1 MIKCTSHLFD
11 ENHQMI
17 KEIFNAYAG
26 SNGQCFTL
34 NPNDDLPN
42 EAELVISKSK
52 QIVYIAWK
60 LDHCIALEVVSKN
73 ANEDKFEQHFD
84 VIISCENS
92 YMSDIECKEWLDNV
106 SEKAVASTKE
116 KIQTDVN
123 SKLVIHSEVHT
134 VYPNSVISFSESK
147 AKKSSLADNRKVIF
161 EWAEKHFLMC
171 LSIQQRKAH

>member
-26 SNGQCFTL
+26 LNGQCFTL

-73 ANEDKFEQHFD
+73 ANEDKYGDTSSSF
-84 VIISCENS
+84 
-92 YMSDIECKEWLDNV
+92 
-106 SEKAVASTKE
+106 
-116 KIQTDVN
+116 
-123 SKLVIHSEVHT
+123 
-134 VYPNSVISFSESK
+134 PNSP
-147 AKKSSLADNRKVIF
+147 AKNRPTVF
-161 EWAEKHFLMC
+161 P
-171 LSIQQRKAH
+171 